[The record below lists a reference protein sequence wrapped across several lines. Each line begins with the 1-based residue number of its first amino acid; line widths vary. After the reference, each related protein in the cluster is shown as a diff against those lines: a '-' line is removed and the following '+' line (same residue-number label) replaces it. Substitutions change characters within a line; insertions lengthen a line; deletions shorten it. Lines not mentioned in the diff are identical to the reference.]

1 MPQNIKKLTSDPKR
15 LEVEVKKEMQIA
27 LLRMTEN
34 LVKAELKIEELEEKL
49 KRSEAEKM
57 QMRAQIE
64 ALGGRGLAGSV

>member
-1 MPQNIKKLTSDPKR
+1 
-15 LEVEVKKEMQIA
+15 MQIA

-49 KRSEAEKM
+49 KKSDAEKA

-64 ALGGRGLAGSV
+64 ALGGKGLSGNTLMKSGKQTFGK